1 MKCTPIKLL
10 SRTEC
15 TTTRKT
21 EMKRQNVDQIFITKE
36 SNGYTVSFAKNLL
49 QKPNKTSS
57 LSIKTISLPDGLQAY
72 NGGYS
77 LEKWSKKRPRL
88 RSGKHEQKYSEYDYD
103 NTCDV
108 MEFIDSLD
116 DTEDNSEL
124 QLDEPSHIADDDYE
138 ITSDIEELI
147 RNSRSSES
155 NTSLEYEQQKGK
167 TRKKKKKSRKT
178 IRFSFSKPASPET
191 EQIIRVD
198 VTSNISTDDLNQAE
212 AFNGHKKNYS
222 RRECSRAIDK
232 ELPIPYLNLSSKI
245 RSP

>member
-15 TTTRKT
+15 TRKT

-49 QKPNKTSS
+49 QKPNKTTS

-88 RSGKHEQKYSEYDYD
+88 RSGKHEPKYSAYDYD

-116 DTEDNSEL
+116 DTEDNNSEL
-124 QLDEPSHIADDDYE
+124 QLVES
-138 ITSDIEELI
+138 
-147 RNSRSSES
+147 SRIGES
-155 NTSLEYEQQKGK
+155 VISLTYIVRY
-167 TRKKKKKSRKT
+167 T
-178 IRFSFSKPASPET
+178 
-191 EQIIRVD
+191 
-198 VTSNISTDDLNQAE
+198 
-212 AFNGHKKNYS
+212 
-222 RRECSRAIDK
+222 
-232 ELPIPYLNLSSKI
+232 
-245 RSP
+245 